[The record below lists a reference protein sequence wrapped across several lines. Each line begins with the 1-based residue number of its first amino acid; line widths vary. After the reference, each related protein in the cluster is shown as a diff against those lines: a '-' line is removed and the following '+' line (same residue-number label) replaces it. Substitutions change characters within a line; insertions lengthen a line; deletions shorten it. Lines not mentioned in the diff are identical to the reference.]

1 MSILS
6 EISFNTKFL
15 FSIILITLIIDIL
28 FQKTIFSLSIIFV
41 SSLREKIPQENLSF
55 WLILSHF
62 GKEKIIFPII
72 YIIYI
77 CYPIKYSFLLFNVYF
92 SSKFFVNFL
101 KLSFQSPRPF
111 WNNISIF
118 GKCNNGFGNPSAHS
132 FTTISIYSS
141 ICHVI
146 ISNNKNNFILKV
158 ILIFLTVFIS
168 IITCFSRIILGVH
181 SIDQVIFG
189 SISGLI
195 LYYYFFFVYTENNI
209 KKEKN
214 YVQEFLIYTIL
225 FSLMLLVTYFIYNI
239 FYDENLIMKMSQ
251 LTILY
256 FCPELL
262 LHPSDKSL
270 YLSLTLF
277 GNVGC
282 FYGKIITEYVLEN
295 INDIYLLKKLPDF
308 LKDKSNFWKNN
319 LYIISLGIY
328 FFTVFNFYSY
338 DIFFFWSSEW
348 KKYIINTFLTGI
360 LLFGPITII
369 RTIIYENEGFEE
381 KELIEEDLM
390 KPAEIISNI
399 QEKDKEINNNNI
411 ENYEP
416 INV

>member
-225 FSLMLLVTYFIYNI
+225 FSLMLLITYFIYNI
-239 FYDENLIMKMSQ
+239 FYDDNLIYKMSE

-348 KKYIINTFLTGI
+348 KKYIINNFLTGI

>member
-62 GKEKIIFPII
+62 GKEKIIFSII

-111 WNNISIF
+111 WNNISVF

-141 ICHVI
+141 LCHVI
-146 ISNNKNNFILKV
+146 ISNNKDNFLLKY

-195 LYYYFFFVYTENNI
+195 LYFYFFFIYIKNNI

-239 FYDENLIMKMSQ
+239 FY
-251 LTILY
+251 Y
-256 FCPELL
+256 
-262 LHPSDKSL
+262 
-270 YLSLTLF
+270 
-277 GNVGC
+277 
-282 FYGKIITEYVLEN
+282 
-295 INDIYLLKKLPDF
+295 
-308 LKDKSNFWKNN
+308 
-319 LYIISLGIY
+319 
-328 FFTVFNFYSY
+328 
-338 DIFFFWSSEW
+338 
-348 KKYIINTFLTGI
+348 
-360 LLFGPITII
+360 
-369 RTIIYENEGFEE
+369 
-381 KELIEEDLM
+381 
-390 KPAEIISNI
+390 
-399 QEKDKEINNNNI
+399 
-411 ENYEP
+411 
-416 INV
+416 